1 MKIAEV
7 AVVVSQIELGP
18 EDVRAARAFLQWSQG
33 DLAKEAAVGISTI
46 AEFEKG
52 LRTPIANNLAA
63 IRRALEA
70 AGVRF
75 TSAGP
80 TIFSEVSLYIMT
92 QTGGT
97 EMRFR
102 FSLADA
108 ASVQEIISVFGK
120 AEGADVN
127 IDAVQVASR
136 ELKAAISD
144 VVTKHGT
151 VVPPLNKLK
160 RIVGSL
166 QDGEHFLLLP
176 AQPNTTVERLE
187 VERFLH
193 RLNYPDHQPNDGV
206 DKLFGSLL
214 QNYNIS
220 NPRTDRRTLV
230 GANRSSH
237 SCRFCGRTAASGAK
251 FKKAAHV
258 IPTALGN
265 DHLKSTEEC
274 DDCNEYFG
282 QNTEP
287 SLIAMLDIP
296 RVFLGTQGRG
306 KNDGRPILHFAE
318 GALSHDGSKVS
329 IESRSVA
336 VDEAGTFTIDLGM
349 GAPIIPSAVYRALV
363 KMVLSVVSDD
373 QLPYLKETIDWV
385 RNNAHAGRM
394 LPTVATAT
402 VFLPPNPSAQLTVYT
417 RKQPHPRLP
426 HIVGE
431 FRLGCYMYVF
441 AVPFSRQ
448 DAWDLIG
455 FFDDADFSGIFK
467 HYMAAAQ
474 WAQQDL
480 NRQTKVVMAPK
491 LKFVPSAS

>member
-1 MKIAEV
+1 MSID
-7 AVVVSQIELGP
+7 IEIGP
-18 EDVRAARAFLQWSQG
+18 EDVRAARAFLQWSQA

-63 IRRALEA
+63 MKRALQT

-108 ASVQEIISVFGK
+108 ASVLEIISLFGE
-120 AEGADVN
+120 ANGTDVN
-127 IDAVQVASR
+127 IDAVQVASG
-136 ELKAAISD
+136 ELKTAISD
-144 VVTKHGT
+144 IVTKHAAA
-151 VVPPLNKLK
+151 VPPLNKL
-160 RIVGSL
+160 RQIVGSL
-166 QDGEHFLLLP
+166 QDGEYFLLLP
-176 AQPNTTVERLE
+176 AQPSTTIDKLK

-193 RLNYPDHQPNDGV
+193 RLNHPDDQTND
-206 DKLFGSLL
+206 DEDELFSALL
-214 QNYNIS
+214 ASYDIS
-220 NPRTDRRTLV
+220 HPRTNRRTLV
-230 GANRSSH
+230 GANQSTRC
-237 SCRFCGRTAASGAK
+237 CRFCDRTTETGAT

-265 DHLKSTEEC
+265 DHLKSAQEC

-287 SLIAMLDIP
+287 SLIAMLDVQ

-306 KNDGRPILHFAE
+306 KNDGRPKLRFTE
-318 GALSHDGSKVS
+318 GALSHDGTKVN
-329 IESRSVA
+329 IESYSVA
-336 VDEAGTFTIDLGM
+336 VDEAGTFTVDLGK
-349 GAPIIPSAVYRALV
+349 GASLTPSAVYRALV
-363 KMVLSVVSDD
+363 KMVLSVADEG
-373 QLPYLKETIDWV
+373 QLPFLKETIEWV
-385 RNNAHAGRM
+385 RKNAHAERP
-394 LPTVATAT
+394 LPMVATAT
-402 VFLPPNPSAQLTVYT
+402 IFLPPEPSAQLTIYT
-417 RKQPHPRLP
+417 RRQPHPRLP

-441 AVPFSRQ
+441 AVPFSQQ
-448 DAWDLIG
+448 DCWDLIG
-455 FFDDADFSGIFK
+455 FFDDADFRSTFK
-467 HYMAAAQ
+467 HYMATAQ
-474 WAQQDL
+474 WAHQDL
-480 NRQTKVVMAPK
+480 NRQTKVAMAPK
-491 LKFVPSAS
+491 LKFVRSTS

>member
-1 MKIAEV
+1 
-7 AVVVSQIELGP
+7 
-18 EDVRAARAFLQWSQG
+18 
-33 DLAKEAAVGISTI
+33 
-46 AEFEKG
+46 
-52 LRTPIANNLAA
+52 
-63 IRRALEA
+63 
-70 AGVRF
+70 
-75 TSAGP
+75 
-80 TIFSEVSLYIMT
+80 MT

-102 FSLADA
+102 FSLTDA
-108 ASVQEIISVFGK
+108 ASVQEIICVFGK
-120 AEGADVN
+120 ADGANVN

-136 ELKAAISD
+136 ELKAAIGE
-144 VVTKHGT
+144 VVTKHGA

-160 RIVGSL
+160 QIVGSL

-176 AQPNTTVERLE
+176 AQPSTTVDRLE

-193 RLNYPDHQPNDGV
+193 RLNHPDHQANNDG
-206 DKLFGSLL
+206 DELFGALL
-214 QNYNIS
+214 ANYDIS

-230 GANRSSH
+230 GADRSSH
-237 SCRFCGRTAASGAK
+237 NCRFCGRTAETGAK

-265 DHLKSTEEC
+265 DHLKSAEEC

-282 QNTEP
+282 QHTER
-287 SLIAMLDIP
+287 SLIAMLDIQ

-306 KNDGRPILHFAE
+306 KNDGRPKLRFAE

-336 VDEAGTFTIDLGM
+336 VDEAGTFTVDLGK
-349 GAPIIPSAVYRALV
+349 GASLTPSAVYRALV
-363 KMVLSVVSDD
+363 KMVLSGVDED
-373 QLPYLKETIDWV
+373 QLPFLKETIDWV
-385 RNNAHAGRM
+385 RNNAHAGRR

-441 AVPFSRQ
+441 AVPFSQQ
-448 DAWDLIG
+448 DGWDLIG
-455 FFDDADFSGIFK
+455 FFDDADFSGTFK
-467 HYMAAAQ
+467 HYMATAQ
-474 WAQQDL
+474 WAHQDL
-480 NRQTKVVMAPK
+480 NRQTKVVIAPK
-491 LKFVPSAS
+491 LKFVRSTS

>member
-1 MKIAEV
+1 MMITA
-7 AVVVSQIELGP
+7 IEIGP
-18 EDVRAARAFLQWSQG
+18 EDVRAARALLQWSQG
-33 DLAKEAAVGISTI
+33 DLAKGAAVGISTI

-52 LRTPIANNLAA
+52 SRTPIANNLSA

-80 TIFSEVSLYIMT
+80 TIFGEVSLYVMT

-108 ASVQEIISVFGK
+108 ASVQEIISVFGN
-120 AEGADVN
+120 ADGADVN
-127 IDAVQVASR
+127 IDAVQVASG
-136 ELKAAISD
+136 ELKKAISD
-144 VVTKHGT
+144 VVTKHGAA
-151 VVPPLNKLK
+151 VPPLNKLK
-160 RIVGSL
+160 QIVGSL

-176 AQPNTTVERLE
+176 AQPNTTVDKLE

-193 RLNYPDHQPNDGV
+193 RLNHPDDQTND
-206 DKLFGSLL
+206 DWDELFGALL
-214 QNYNIS
+214 ASYDIS

-237 SCRFCGRTAASGAK
+237 FCRFCGRTAETGAT
-251 FKKAAHV
+251 FKKAAHI

-265 DHLKSTEEC
+265 DHLKSAEEC

-282 QNTEP
+282 QHTEP
-287 SLIAMLDIP
+287 SLIAMLDIQ

-306 KNDGRPILHFAE
+306 KNDGRPELRFAE
-318 GALSHDGSKVS
+318 GALSHDGSKVN
-329 IESRSVA
+329 IKSRSVA
-336 VDEAGTFTIDLGM
+336 VDEAGTFTVDLGK
-349 GAPIIPSAVYRALV
+349 GASLTPSAVYRALV
-363 KMVLSVVSDD
+363 KMVLSVVADD
-373 QLPYLKETIDWV
+373 QLPFLKETIDWV
-385 RNNAHAGRM
+385 RNNAHAERR

-402 VFLPPNPSAQLTVYT
+402 VFLPPDPSAQLTIYT
-417 RKQPHPRLP
+417 RMQPHPRLP

-441 AVPFSRQ
+441 AVPFSQQ
-448 DAWDLIG
+448 DGWDLMG
-455 FFDDADFSGIFK
+455 FFDDADFSGTFK
-467 HYMAAAQ
+467 HYMATAQ
-474 WAQQDL
+474 WAHQDL
-480 NRQTKVVMAPK
+480 NRQMKVVMAPK
-491 LKFVPSAS
+491 LKFVRSTS